1 MRLRRFLYSPAEH
14 GPPGLAHQAPRRQA
28 GRWWQLERSRAVDYR
43 LEVVRVP
50 VDDMDRAKGFYQ
62 GLGWRM
68 DFDSRHEDGTRTV
81 QLTPPGSACSVFFS
95 TGIAPGQDLVVD
107 DIDAARDELSRR
119 GAEVSGV
126 YHMDGA
132 RRVPGPAPGRKSFG
146 SYVSFNDPEGNRWV
160 VQEVSTRIP
169 GRTTSVLAAYGS
181 VGALAD
187 ALRRAAAAHDMH
199 AKDIGHDEPDWPDW
213 YARYLAAE
221 SAGPDMNA

>member
-1 MRLRRFLYSPAEH
+1 M
-14 GPPGLAHQAPRRQA
+14 
-28 GRWWQLERSRAVDYR
+28 DYR
-43 LEVVRVP
+43 LEVVRIP
-50 VDDMDRAKGFYQ
+50 VADMDRAKGFYQ

-68 DFDSRHEDGTRTV
+68 DFDSTDEDGARSV
-81 QLTPPGSACSVFFS
+81 QATPPGSACSAFFS

-107 DIDAARDELSRR
+107 DIDAARAELSGR

-126 YHMDGA
+126 FHLDGA

-146 SYVSFNDPEGNRWV
+146 SYVSFNDWEGNNWL
-160 VQEVSTRIP
+160 VQEVTTRLP

-187 ALRRAAAAHDMH
+187 ALRRAAAAHDRH
-199 AKDIGHDEPDWPDW
+199 AEDSGHDDPDWPDW
-213 YARYLAAE
+213 YAQYLADE